1 MKNTNKRTNRMF
13 LRFSVYFCEVA
24 NHFVAVR
31 KILVVKGISVL
42 VVEGLDIINLYA
54 IYDPVTEPEQPVY
67 VVLCVQY
74 ESKKGGKD
82 QESIQSS
89 TTPDPGYK
97 MGMEQPHNLTPQTR
111 SKRSALSQQ
120 VTTRQQ

>member
-1 MKNTNKRTNRMF
+1 MRI
-13 LRFSVYFCEVA
+13 SVYFCEVA

-31 KILVVKGISVL
+31 KVLVVKGISVL
-42 VVEGLDIINLYA
+42 VVEGLNIINLYA

-67 VVLCVQY
+67 VVLCIQY
-74 ESKKGGKD
+74 DSKKGGKD

-97 MGMEQPHNLTPQTR
+97 MG
-111 SKRSALSQQ
+111 K
-120 VTTRQQ
+120 